1 MSKYS
6 EFTKKQLS
14 CQNQTTLRNVLFN
27 NLIISS
33 IYNLYNRILISILNM
48 ILLGF
53 VYVLCTDKLI
63 FNSLIDYNLNLVQKL
78 ILQLSNILIK

>member
-1 MSKYS
+1 
-6 EFTKKQLS
+6 
-14 CQNQTTLRNVLFN
+14 
-27 NLIISS
+27 
-33 IYNLYNRILISILNM
+33 M